1 MVQRN
6 FNSGVRLKM
15 KLGVVMDPIET
26 INFKKDSTLAMMIEA
41 QRKGHEI
48 IYITPDSLFIDSGI
62 SYASSNKMEVRN
74 DPSDWFTKE
83 EETIIELSELDSI
96 LMRQDP
102 PFNSGYIYNTYV
114 LEMAARQGVNIFNN
128 PRSLRDC
135 NEKVYATEF
144 PQCCTK
150 HLVTSRKDFLT
161 DFVLENKDT
170 VIKPLDGMGGA
181 SIFRVKANDP
191 NLNVILETITD
202 HFTEKVMIQEFIPEI
217 TEGDKRILIVD
228 GKPMSAS
235 IARVPAEGELRGNL
249 AAGASAVAKSL
260 SDRDL
265 WICEEVGPSLVEKG
279 LLLVGLDIIGDYLT
293 EINVTSPTCF
303 KEYKEL
309 CDIDVAKIFIE
320 SVEEFSK

>member
-1 MVQRN
+1 
-6 FNSGVRLKM
+6 M

-48 IYITPDSLFIDSGI
+48 IYITPDSLFINSGI

-202 HFTEKVMIQEFIPEI
+202 HFTVKVMIQEFIPEI

-309 CDIDVAKIFIE
+309 CDIDVAEIFIE

>member
-1 MVQRN
+1 
-6 FNSGVRLKM
+6 M

-26 INFKKDSTLAMMIEA
+26 INFKKDSTLVMMIEA

-48 IYITPDSLFIDSGI
+48 IYITPDSLFINSGI